1 MPFRRRYA
9 RPRVARKNKYNIN
22 TTSFESIAVNEWIRK
37 PDTTIYYNNKTIVP
51 ESGIGGT
58 RKVKRF
64 VINMALPPTSQML
77 FWWALVYVPEGTA
90 PSLPSVTGEGYQ
102 PSQFV
107 ICQGMLASSSP
118 VRINSPMS
126 RNLNQNDK
134 IMLVIWHDFGGVG
147 SQEAVGLGAFI
158 QYALCYN

>member
-9 RPRVARKNKYNIN
+9 RRAGRKNKYNIN
-22 TTSFESIAVNEWIRK
+22 TTSFESIAQSDWQRK
-37 PDTTIYYNNKTIVP
+37 PDTSIYYVNKEIVP
-51 ESGIGGT
+51 QSGVGGT

-64 VINMALPPTSQML
+64 VINMALPPTSNML
-77 FWWALVYVPEGTA
+77 LWWALVYVPEGTA

-107 ICQGMLASSSP
+107 ICQGMLASSAP
-118 VRINSPMS
+118 VRINTPMS
-126 RNLNQNDK
+126 RNLNQNDQV
-134 IMLVIWHDFGGVG
+134 MLVIWHDFGTPG
-147 SQEAVGLGAFI
+147 SQTLVGCGAFI

>member
-1 MPFRRRYA
+1 MAFRRRYA
-9 RPRVARKNKYNIN
+9 RLRSTRKNKYNIN
-22 TTSFESIAVNEWIRK
+22 TTSWEGINAADWTQK
-37 PDTTIYYNNKTIVP
+37 GTTTLFYTDNIIVP
-51 ESGIGGT
+51 ASTVGGT

-64 VINMALPPTSQML
+64 VINLALPPTSNDIY
-77 FWWALVYVPEGTA
+77 WWALVYVPEGTNPTS
-90 PSLPSVTGEGYQ
+90 PSLTGEGYQ

-107 ICQGMLASSSP
+107 IAQGMLTSQSP

-134 IMLVIWHDFGGVG
+134 IVMIMWHDFHVQSASDVALGG
-147 SQEAVGLGAFI
+147 FI

>member
-1 MPFRRRYA
+1 MAFRRRYA
-9 RPRVARKNKYNIN
+9 RRAGRKNKYNIN
-22 TTSFESIAVNEWIRK
+22 TTTWQWIPSTEWANVSG
-37 PDTTIYYNNKTIVP
+37 TLYYCAKDIVP
-51 ESGIGGT
+51 ASTVGGT

-64 VINMALPPTSQML
+64 VINMCLPPGSTEIH
-77 FWWALVYVPEGTA
+77 WWALVYVPEGTVA
-90 PSLPSVTGEGYQ
+90 SKPSLSGEGYQ

-107 ICQGMLASSSP
+107 ISQGMLTSNTP

-134 IMLVIWHDFGGVG
+134 IVLVIWHDFGDVAANV
-147 SQEAVGLGAFI
+147 SLGGFL

>member
-9 RPRVARKNKYNIN
+9 RPRISRKNKYNIN
-22 TTSFESIAVNEWIRK
+22 TTSFETIPASGWSLK
-37 PDTTIYYNNKTIVP
+37 PDSTIYYVNKTIV
-51 ESGIGGT
+51 SASTVGGT

-64 VINMALPPTSQML
+64 VLNMALPPTSNLL
-77 FWWALVYVPEGTA
+77 FWWALVYVPEGTEPSK
-90 PSLPSVTGEGYQ
+90 PSLTGEGYQ

-107 ICQGMLASSSP
+107 IAQGMLASSSP

-126 RNLNQNDK
+126 RNLNQNDQV
-134 IMLVIWHDFGGVG
+134 MLVIWHDFGSGG
-147 SQEAVGLGAFI
+147 ATEVGLGAFI

>member
-1 MPFRRRYA
+1 MAFRRRYA
-9 RPRVARKNKYNIN
+9 RRAGRKNKYNIN
-22 TTSFESIAVNEWIRK
+22 TTTWEDVPSASWSQISGGL
-37 PDTTIYYNNKTIVP
+37 YYTAKDIVP
-51 ESGIGGT
+51 ASTVGGT

-64 VINMALPPTSQML
+64 VINMALPPGSQEIH
-77 FWWALVYVPEGTA
+77 WWALVYVPEGTTVSR
-90 PSLPSVTGEGYQ
+90 PSLSGEGYQ

-107 ICQGMLASSSP
+107 ISQGMLTASSP

-134 IMLVIWHDFGGVG
+134 ITLVIWHDFGGAATNV
-147 SQEAVGLGAFI
+147 ALGGFL

>member
-1 MPFRRRYA
+1 MAFRRRYA
-9 RPRVARKNKYNIN
+9 RIRSTRKNKYNIN
-22 TTSFESIAVNEWIRK
+22 TASWETVQQSEWNQK
-37 PDTTIYYNNKTIVP
+37 PNTNFYYAGKDIVP
-51 ESGIGGT
+51 ASNIGGT

-64 VINMALPPTSQML
+64 VINMALPPSSNEIY
-77 FWWALVYVPEGTA
+77 WWALVYIPEGTVA
-90 PSLPSVTGEGYQ
+90 SVPSLTGEGYQ

-107 ICQGMLASSSP
+107 ISQGMLTASNP

-134 IMLVIWHDFGGVG
+134 IAMIIWHDFGGGATNV
-147 SQEAVGLGAFI
+147 ALGGFI